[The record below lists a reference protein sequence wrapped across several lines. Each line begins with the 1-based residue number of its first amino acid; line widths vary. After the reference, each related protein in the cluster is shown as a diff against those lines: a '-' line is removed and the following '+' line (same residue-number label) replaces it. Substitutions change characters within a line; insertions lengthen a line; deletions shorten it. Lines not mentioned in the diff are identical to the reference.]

1 MKQPPAMLAAVLAAC
16 GLALGA
22 AAGCGRKAPEPG
34 GPPPEQVTPTPHGHA
49 DGGVAVPPAAPAASA
64 PQKPTPSPAPVRAP
78 AFFGDD
84 IRANSIVFVVDRSSS
99 MREGLDNVKWELA
112 RTIDALTRG
121 QRFQVL
127 FFSSGAPLELPG
139 RRLIDATDDN
149 KQRAREFLDAVLPS
163 SGTDPL
169 AAIRRAF
176 ALRPDVIYLLT
187 DGEFEPPVVGLV
199 KGLDPERRVRVNTI
213 AFLQD
218 EGAAVLKAIAAET
231 GGTYRFVRQGDLTD
245 INLPR

>member
-1 MKQPPAMLAAVLAAC
+1 MKQPLAMLAAVLAAC

-34 GPPPEQVTPTPHGHA
+34 GPPPAPAPAPAPVEPT
-49 DGGVAVPPAAPAASA
+49 VVPPAAPAASA